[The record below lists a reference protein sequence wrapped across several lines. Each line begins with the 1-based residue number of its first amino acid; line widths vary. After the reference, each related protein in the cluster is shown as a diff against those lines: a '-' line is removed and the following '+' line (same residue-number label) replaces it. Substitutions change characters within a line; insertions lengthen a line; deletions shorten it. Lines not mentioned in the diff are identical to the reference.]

1 MEAEG
6 HTVIQKGR
14 KNDWIL
20 TKNGE
25 RINVYVFIRSI
36 EIVNMLTEH
45 SIIQFQI
52 IQIDYEEFLVKMV
65 LNDDILNISKL
76 FIENIGHESLKQ
88 ATYHFQLC
96 EAIFPNE
103 TGKICVFS
111 SALSKE
117 GF

>member
-1 MEAEG
+1 MYGWNAVWWTAYAG
-6 HTVIQKGR
+6 
-14 KNDWIL
+14 
-20 TKNGE
+20 
-25 RINVYVFIRSI
+25 
-36 EIVNMLTEH
+36 
-45 SIIQFQI
+45 IIQFQI